1 MSTDRLS
8 LPDILRGLILSS
20 GLSQQEAALRSGI
33 SPGSVAMICTRTPK
47 PLLGWLRLVAALGC
61 QLTITSQ
68 ERGWPL
74 AMPGASAAVIAHEW
88 SSWRRRRMVT
98 TINHLRAAD
107 ARIKRTVLEERARA
121 YAANEESRLRAR
133 LEELKASCATLHGSF
148 RAAGL
153 RAALR
158 LVADR
163 LALKAE
169 ELTLLSGAS
178 LSACQLALGENHDGR
193 LATLH
198 RLCSA
203 LGARLALQLAEGSV
217 SIGFCPPGDWRPGM
231 PEADAAECPDEKPPG
246 AVRAARDNQN
256 RSRLALAD
264 MLALYDDGV
273 SIGEIARRA
282 GVSRQRV
289 HKLAMDSGR
298 IRRRQLAREQRV
310 AAGRDLLRLAE
321 ATVARS

>member
-20 GLSQQEAALRSGI
+20 GLSHQEAALRSGI

-47 PLLGWLRLVAALGC
+47 PLLGWLRLVAALGGRV
-61 QLTITSQ
+61 TISSQ
-68 ERGWPL
+68 EREWPL
-74 AMPGASAAVIAHEW
+74 AMPGASATIIEHEW
-88 SSWRRRRMVT
+88 SSWRRRRVVT

-107 ARIKRTVLEERARA
+107 GRIKRAALEERARG
-121 YAANEESRLRAR
+121 YAANEETRLRAR
-133 LEELKASCATLHGSF
+133 LVELKAASTAVSGSF

-158 LVADR
+158 LVAGR
-163 LALKAE
+163 LGLKAE

-193 LATLH
+193 LGTVH

-203 LGARLALQLAEGSV
+203 LGARLEIHLAGGH
-217 SIGFCPPGDWRPGM
+217 IGIAFCPPGDWRPGM
-231 PEADAAECPDEKPPG
+231 PEDAGAQCPDEKPPG

-256 RSRLALAD
+256 RSRLAMAD
-264 MLALYDDGV
+264 MLRLYDDGV

-289 HKLAMDSGR
+289 HKLAMDNGR
-298 IRRRQLAREQRV
+298 TQRRQLVRAQRV
-310 AAGRDLLRLAE
+310 ASGRDLLRLG
-321 ATVARS
+321 

>member
-33 SPGSVAMICTRTPK
+33 SPGSVAMICSRTPK
-47 PLLGWLRLVAALGC
+47 PLLGWLRLVAALGGRV
-61 QLTITSQ
+61 TIASP
-68 ERGWPL
+68 ERAWPL
-74 AMPGASAAVIAHEW
+74 AMPAAAATVIEREW

-107 ARIKRTVLEERARA
+107 RRIKRATLEERARG
-121 YAANEESRLRAR
+121 YAANEEIRLRAR
-133 LEELKASCATLHGSF
+133 LVELKAALGALCGSF

-158 LVADR
+158 LVAGR
-163 LALKAE
+163 ISIKAE

-193 LATLH
+193 LGTVH

-203 LGARLALQLAEGSV
+203 VGARLELHRAGARI

-231 PEADAAECPDEKPPG
+231 AEGDGADCPDEKPPG
-246 AVRAARDNQN
+246 AVRSARDNQN
-256 RSRLALAD
+256 RSRLASAD
-264 MLALYDDGV
+264 ILRLYDDGV
-273 SIGEIARRA
+273 SIGEIARQA

-289 HKLAMDSGR
+289 HKLAMDNGR
-298 IRRRQLAREQRV
+298 SQRRMTVRAQRV
-310 AAGRDLLRLAE
+310 ASGHELLRQG
-321 ATVARS
+321 